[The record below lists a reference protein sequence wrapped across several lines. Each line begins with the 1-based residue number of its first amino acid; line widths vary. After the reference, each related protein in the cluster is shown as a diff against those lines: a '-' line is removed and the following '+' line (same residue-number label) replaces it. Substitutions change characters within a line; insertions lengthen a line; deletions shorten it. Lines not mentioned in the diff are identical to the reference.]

1 MEFFGIKRLLK
12 LVRKK
17 DLVKGIIG
25 WLCLFVEWSVQCV
38 HRLGNEFCVCV
49 CEERKNKKGNL
60 RCNKISLVLFN

>member
-1 MEFFGIKRLLK
+1 
-12 LVRKK
+12 
-17 DLVKGIIG
+17 
-25 WLCLFVEWSVQCV
+25 LCLFVEWSVQCV